1 MQSVLPARQWWAS
14 YRIVCGNLFVF
25 FWKQKTVGEYF
36 GEKRSWHLRG
46 EKRNTQYSDF
56 FFFPSQTSNLQCL
69 GSILLSA
76 IFFPLLF
83 LQENFNMDFFIT
95 CEAQKLPWFTPACTV
110 PVPCPSGT
118 APLCV
123 VPWIRCW
130 VMSFCRGCST
140 GWWEWVGFGWLL
152 PANTEPSAGTAMEF
166 PSEVSGVVNCTLI

>member
-1 MQSVLPARQWWAS
+1 MSFLQNCLWKSLCLFLETKNCWRILWGKKVMTFERGKKKHTVQWF
-14 YRIVCGNLFVF
+14 L
-25 FWKQKTVGEYF
+25 
-36 GEKRSWHLRG
+36 
-46 EKRNTQYSDF
+46 F
-56 FFFPSQTSNLQCL
+56 FFFSSQTSNLQCL

-95 CEAQKLPWFTPACTV
+95 CEAQKLPWFPPACTV

-140 GWWEWVGFGWLL
+140 GWWEWVGLGWLL

>member
-1 MQSVLPARQWWAS
+1 MSFLQNCLWKSLS
-14 YRIVCGNLFVF
+14 FFGNKKLLENTLGKKGHDI
-25 FWKQKTVGEYF
+25 WEGKKETHSTVI
-36 GEKRSWHLRG
+36 S
-46 EKRNTQYSDF
+46 F
-56 FFFPSQTSNLQCL
+56 FFFSSQTSNLQCL

-95 CEAQKLPWFTPACTV
+95 CEAQKLPWFPPACTV

-130 VMSFCRGCST
+130 VRSFCWGCST
-140 GWWEWVGFGWLL
+140 GWWEWVGLGWLL